1 MTTGK
6 RIKAQRKR
14 LKISAEFLA
23 ERLGV
28 SPATVYRYES
38 GSIEKIPVD
47 ILEPL
52 AKILQTTPAYLMG
65 WDENNQNILD
75 IPGLEPLPKAKKIP
89 LLGVIAC
96 GEPILAEQ
104 NIEQII
110 DAPDD
115 IKADFALRCK
125 GDSMVNVRIYDGSI
139 VYIRQQPD
147 VEDGEIAAVV
157 IDNEATLKRVYKYP
171 GRIVLQPENTAYPPL
186 VYSESEINDIR
197 IIGKAVAHTSII
209 K

>member
-1 MTTGK
+1 
-6 RIKAQRKR
+6 
-14 LKISAEFLA
+14 
-23 ERLGV
+23 
-28 SPATVYRYES
+28 
-38 GSIEKIPVD
+38 
-47 ILEPL
+47 
-52 AKILQTTPAYLMG
+52 MG

-147 VEDGEIAAVV
+147 V
-157 IDNEATLKRVYKYP
+157 
-171 GRIVLQPENTAYPPL
+171 
-186 VYSESEINDIR
+186 
-197 IIGKAVAHTSII
+197 
-209 K
+209 